1 MSQKDHDPE
10 EVRLSHLPHLWAS
23 SCSHQPDFWIQLTAR
38 QWSGSTLKSCRS
50 TPTLLLNQQPLWLLP
65 LVPQQCVVPRLPHPP
80 AALTPV
86 HAVLSCISRFSTSP
100 APGCSVP
107 NSPVTQFCSHEFWQT
122 RAGTCLG
129 LCPVL
134 LICCL
139 QSLPGPFLIYWPEM
153 Q

>member
-10 EVRLSHLPHLWAS
+10 EVRLYPTCLISGPPLAATNQTS
-23 SCSHQPDFWIQLTAR
+23 WIQLTAQ
-38 QWSGSTLKSCRS
+38 QWSGSTLKSYRS
-50 TPTLLLNQQPLWLLP
+50 TPTLLLNQQPLWLSP
-65 LVPQQCVVPRLPHPP
+65 LVPQQCVVPRLPHPL
-80 AALTPV
+80 AALIPV

-107 NSPVTQFCSHEFWQT
+107 NGPVTQFCSHEFWQT

-139 QSLPGPFLIYWPEM
+139 QSLPGLFLTYWP
-153 Q
+153 